1 MVSLQLKHQTSNQ
14 NLIIMWEKIAK
25 NNNIMAAVS
34 ILTLAIVA
42 WVLVYKPWKASQKNA

>member
-1 MVSLQLKHQTSNQ
+1 
-14 NLIIMWEKIAK
+14 MWEKIAK

-34 ILTLAIVA
+34 IATLVIVA